1 MTLLDC
7 VGLGINGI
15 IGTGIFLLPARVFAA
30 AGGISWAAWLAIGF
44 VCLLVGLSM
53 AESAGMTDR
62 NGGPYVYAREA
73 FGNWVAVGVGWM
85 GFAASVFAY
94 GAVARG
100 FGRNLSYLVPAL
112 GRGGPQIALG
122 VAVIVTLATLNYRG
136 VKPGALTSDFFSAAK
151 LVPILFFV
159 AVGLFFVDWNRLAVP
174 PPAGNLEAL
183 KVGGFAA
190 LFACTGF
197 EYVTVPAGETQNPR
211 RAVPLAMV
219 GALGGSVVLYALVQI
234 VFMGTHPSPLTADKP
249 LAEAAGAFA
258 GAWAGRFVAAGSVIS
273 AFGFLTAVALAGP
286 RYLSA
291 LSEDGSLPPFFARV
305 HPRFG
310 TPFVAISVTAAL
322 CSGFAMFADFD
333 RLADLNNAAIFAQ
346 YVPSCL
352 AVLVLRRT
360 RPLAPRPFKV
370 PLFIPVLGTV
380 GCLLF
385 LNGIGRDD
393 AIFSTATLAV
403 GLLLHAIWRL
413 LRPAPELGTR

>member
-1 MTLLDC
+1 
-7 VGLGINGI
+7 
-15 IGTGIFLLPARVFAA
+15 
-30 AGGISWAAWLAIGF
+30 
-44 VCLLVGLSM
+44 
-53 AESAGMTDR
+53 
-62 NGGPYVYAREA
+62 
-73 FGNWVAVGVGWM
+73 
-85 GFAASVFAY
+85 
-94 GAVARG
+94 
-100 FGRNLSYLVPAL
+100 
-112 GRGGPQIALG
+112 
-122 VAVIVTLATLNYRG
+122 
-136 VKPGALTSDFFSAAK
+136 
-151 LVPILFFV
+151 
-159 AVGLFFVDWNRLAVP
+159 
-174 PPAGNLEAL
+174 
-183 KVGGFAA
+183 
-190 LFACTGF
+190 
-197 EYVTVPAGETQNPR
+197 
-211 RAVPLAMV
+211 
-219 GALGGSVVLYALVQI
+219 
-234 VFMGTHPSPLTADKP
+234 MGTHPSPLTADKP

-370 PLFIPVLGTV
+370 PLLIPVLGTV